1 MAALDKSLL
10 ERVARGIAR
19 PGSTVPTGAKT
30 SILKQAAV
38 SYGARPIFEEA
49 TVPTGF
55 DPAAAVLFEAVVEA
69 AFLTASCD
77 GVFDDDERL
86 AFESVVAEA
95 CDHNVQIGQLDALLA
110 DLREQLSEDGIEK
123 RTRTIGRAVRR
134 RDHQI
139 EVLRIAALIAHISGG
154 VSEHERS
161 VLEQIAR
168 GFDLPGGSVDHAL
181 MQAEM
186 ALQPARGSRRGAGR

>member
-10 ERVARGIAR
+10 ERVAQCIAQ
-19 PGSTVPTGAKT
+19 PAAGASTGGNT
-30 SILKQAAV
+30 SILKRAAIL
-38 SYGARPIFEEA
+38 YGARPVLEEA

-55 DPAAAVLFEAVVEA
+55 DPQAAVLFEAVIEA
-69 AFLTASCD
+69 AFLIASCD

-86 AFESVVAEA
+86 AFESVVAQA
-95 CDHNVQIGQLDALLA
+95 CDNAVQVAQLDALVA
-110 DLREQLSEDGIEK
+110 DLREQLAKDGIEK
-123 RTRTIGRAVRR
+123 RTRTIGRAVIR

-161 VLEQIAR
+161 VLDQLAR
-168 GFDLPGGSVDHAL
+168 GFDLPSGSVDHAL
-181 MQAEM
+181 AQAEI
-186 ALQPARGSRRGAGR
+186 ALQGHVSPAS

>member
-1 MAALDKSLL
+1 MTALDKTLL
-10 ERVARGIAR
+10 ERVARCIAQ
-19 PGSTVPTGAKT
+19 PGSVAPTGART
-30 SILKQAAV
+30 SILKQSAA

-55 DPAAAVLFEAVVEA
+55 DPQAAVLFEAVVEA
-69 AFLTASCD
+69 AFLVASCD
-77 GVFDDDERL
+77 GVFDEGERL

-95 CDHNVQIGQLDALLA
+95 CDNSVQVEQLDALLQ
-110 DLREQLSEDGIEK
+110 DLREQLSEDGMEK
-123 RTRTIGRAVRR
+123 RTRTIGRAIRR

-139 EVLRIAALIAHISGG
+139 EVLRIGALIAHISGG

-161 VLEQIAR
+161 VLEQLAR

-181 MQAEM
+181 MQAEI
-186 ALQPARGSRRGAGR
+186 ALQGHAAS